1 MKIITEST
9 FDVKTSTDDNKR
21 LFIEG
26 IFATANK
33 KNKNGRIYEKSLWE
47 REITKALPQIK
58 DNSLVG
64 ELNHPTDRSEVD
76 FNESALKITELRWD
90 GDNVMGKAM
99 VLSTPKGQIVRNLIE
114 DGVRIGISSRGLGT
128 VSEGKVNDDFE
139 LKTWD
144 VVHNPSNHGSWVNGI
159 LEGFEV
165 KSSTED
171 EDKELK
177 KQEKLDKIVEQEKE
191 QLNEA
196 KKSYADKIL
205 DILDNI

>member
-1 MKIITEST
+1 M
-9 FDVKTSTDDNKR
+9 
-21 LFIEG
+21 
-26 IFATANK
+26 
-33 KNKNGRIYEKSLWE
+33 
-47 REITKALPQIK
+47 
-58 DNSLVG
+58 
-64 ELNHPTDRSEVD
+64 
-76 FNESALKITELRWD
+76 
-90 GDNVMGKAM
+90 
-99 VLSTPKGQIVRNLIE
+99 
-114 DGVRIGISSRGLGT
+114 
-128 VSEGKVNDDFE
+128 
-139 LKTWD
+139 
-144 VVHNPSNHGSWVNGI
+144 HNPSNHGSWVNGI